1 MESMEIEMDS
11 DGGVDIPAMA
21 ADADVACSN
30 SHLPATSSSSISS
43 SSAAVDSLSWFV
55 IYYCHLF

>member
-1 MESMEIEMDS
+1 MEMDS

-30 SHLPATSSSSISS
+30 SPLPATSSSSISS
-43 SSAAVDSLSWFV
+43 NSAAVDSLSWFV
-55 IYYCHLF
+55 IYHYHLF